1 MRAMQLQTIEAIR
14 EGVDP
19 LVSVDLPEPVAGPGE
34 VKLRVEAC
42 AVCHTEL
49 DQIEGR
55 VDTPLP
61 RVLGHQA
68 VGTIIDCGQGVARHR
83 SGQRV
88 GVGWIASACGD
99 CRWCRR
105 DEENLCPEFRATGC
119 DRDGGYAEL
128 MTIPAPFAVPLPDAL
143 DWVHAT
149 PMLCAGA
156 IGYRSL
162 RLAAIEDGQIL
173 ALTGF
178 GASNHLVL
186 DLARALLPNSPVYV
200 FARDPTQQAQ
210 ARERGAHWAGG
221 THDAP
226 PEAPDAII
234 DTTPVWETVLAALSR
249 LAPGGRLV
257 INAIAKEPGDRDRLA
272 ELDYPSQLWKEKE
285 IKSVA
290 NVTRDDIRRFLDVA
304 AQHDFRPE
312 VTTLPLSRAN
322 QAIKRIR
329 SGGFRGAF
337 VLIPDHADSENR
349 SS

>member
-1 MRAMQLQTIEAIR
+1 MNAMQLQSIKPIR
-14 EGVDP
+14 EDSEP
-19 LVSVDLPEPVAGPGE
+19 LVPVELPEPSPGPGE
-34 VKLRVEAC
+34 VKLRVQAC

-55 VDTPLP
+55 IATPVP
-61 RVLGHQA
+61 RVPGHQA
-68 VGTIIDCGQGVARHR
+68 VGMIVDCGPGVDRDR
-83 SGQRV
+83 IGQRV

-105 DEENLCPEFRATGC
+105 GEENLCPEFRATGC
-119 DRDGGYAEL
+119 DRDGGYAEF
-128 MTIPAPFAVPLPDAL
+128 MTIPAAFAVPLPDAL
-143 DWVHAT
+143 DWVRAA

-186 DLARALLPNSPVYV
+186 DLARVLLPDSPVYV
-200 FARDPTQQAQ
+200 FARDASQRDQAL
-210 ARERGAHWAGG
+210 ERGAAWAGD
-221 THDAP
+221 THDHP
-226 PEAPDAII
+226 PQTPDAII
-234 DTTPVWETVLAALSR
+234 DTTPVWETVLAALTR

-257 INAIAKEPGDRDRLA
+257 INAIAKEPQDRDRLA
-272 ELDYPSQLWKEKE
+272 QLDYPSQLWKEKE

-290 NVTRDDIRRFLDVA
+290 NVTREDIRRFLEVA
-304 AQHDFRPE
+304 ADHDFRPE
-312 VTTLPLSRAN
+312 ITEMPLAEAN
-322 QAIKRIR
+322 QALKRIR

-337 VLIPDHADSENR
+337 VLIPDRNGSNFR
-349 SS
+349 

>member
-1 MRAMQLQTIEAIR
+1 MLLRHTGPMQP
-14 EGVDP
+14 GVAP
-19 LVSVDLPEPVAGPGE
+19 LVAADLDEPTPGPGE
-34 VKLRVEAC
+34 MKLRVQVC

-55 VDTPLP
+55 LETPVP
-61 RVLGHQA
+61 RILGHQA
-68 VGTIIDCGQGVARHR
+68 VGTVTELGAGVDRELLDR
-83 SGQRV
+83 RV

-105 DEENLCPEFRATGC
+105 GEENLCPSFQGTGR
-119 DRDGGYAEL
+119 DRDGGYAEF
-128 MTIPAPFAVPLPDAL
+128 MTVPAAFAVPIPDAL
-143 DWVHAT
+143 DAAHAA

-162 RLAAIEDGQIL
+162 RLAALDNGDVL

-186 DLARALLPNSPVYV
+186 ALARALLPDSPVLV
-200 FARDPTQQAQ
+200 FARDPEQRVQALELG
-210 ARERGAHWAGG
+210 ARWAGD
-221 THDAP
+221 THDDP
-226 PEAPDAII
+226 PRAPDAII

-272 ELDYPSQLWKEKE
+272 GLDYPSQLWKEKE

-290 NVTRDDIRRFLDVA
+290 NVTRADIRDFLA
-304 AQHDFRPE
+304 AAARHGLRPE
-312 VTTLPLSRAN
+312 ITELPLLQAN
-322 QAIKRIR
+322 EALERIR
-329 SGGFRGAF
+329 FGGFRGAF
-337 VLIPDHADSENR
+337 VLRVADTD
-349 SS
+349 